1 MAVCVYSPPLTLSGE
16 IAMSTERDLLVPGVE
31 LSTYNLTFYVE
42 MNLKFT
48 TGQEVPHDLVLFCG

>member
-31 LSTYNLTFYVE
+31 LSTYDLTFYVE

-48 TGQEVPHDLVLFCG
+48 NWTRGSP